1 MLCIYVHTYVI
12 LLIGKQTSNEKKT
25 IKVITSDL
33 IREIRCVDVIT
44 HAWKLSTL
52 FRVPSTP
59 DPSGF
64 SVVMEPKEFA
74 RIKVWSSIEHRFW
87 ENFSTRVLFLPLSS
101 VDLFL
106 SMYICTWPRTQT
118 NIFIKLLWYLNI
130 LLRA

>member
-1 MLCIYVHTYVI
+1 MLCIYAYVYVHTSVI

-33 IREIRCVDVIT
+33 IREIRYVDVIT

-64 SVVMEPKEFA
+64 SVVMDPKEFA
-74 RIKVWSSIEHRFW
+74 RIKVWSSYMHQYRAQI
-87 ENFSTRVLFLPLSS
+87 LG
-101 VDLFL
+101 
-106 SMYICTWPRTQT
+106 
-118 NIFIKLLWYLNI
+118 KL
-130 LLRA
+130 